1 MVITPESRLR
11 PAVTLVALLAAGL
24 GCWWGCAGDR
34 AAAVARH
41 ATLADLLTG
50 AAAVMLQVALAWL
63 FVVTLLLVLEPRAG
77 RELTALAGCPR
88 AVRRALVTLCGVA
101 LSGAAL
107 VTPAQAHGDHAAA
120 RESSLDGLRLP
131 DRMSG
136 PEQPHPAA
144 TPHTV
149 VVHPGDTL
157 WAIAADH
164 LPTGAAPAAVDHAWR
179 SLYTANRAV
188 IGPDPDLIHAGT
200 ELRLPP
206 VLQPVS
212 RPVTE
217 EENR

>member
-1 MVITPESRLR
+1 MVVTSESRLR
-11 PAVTLVALLAAGL
+11 PAVTLLALLAAGL
-24 GCWWGCAGDR
+24 GCWRGCAGDR

-50 AAAVMLQVALAWL
+50 AAAVMLQVTLAWL
-63 FVVTLLLVLEPRAG
+63 FVVTLLLVLEPRAA
-77 RELTALAGCPR
+77 RQLTGLAGCPD
-88 AVRRALVTLCGVA
+88 AVRRALLTLCGVA
-101 LSGAAL
+101 LSGATLA
-107 VTPAQAHGDHAAA
+107 TPALAHGNHAAA
-120 RESSLDGLRLP
+120 PTRSLDGLMLP

-144 TPHTV
+144 TLHTV
-149 VVHPGDTL
+149 VVHTGDTL
-157 WAIAADH
+157 WAIAADR
-164 LPTGAAPAAVDHAWR
+164 LSTGATPATVDRAWR
-179 SLYTANRAV
+179 LLYTANSAV

-206 VLQPVS
+206 VLQPVL

>member
-50 AAAVMLQVALAWL
+50 TAAVMLQVALAWL

-120 RESSLDGLRLP
+120 QASSLDGLRLP

>member
-120 RESSLDGLRLP
+120 QASSLDGLRLP

-136 PEQPHPAA
+136 PEQPRPAA
-144 TPHTV
+144 APHTV
-149 VVHPGDTL
+149 VVRPGDTL
-157 WAIAADH
+157 WAIAADR
-164 LPTGAAPAAVDHAWR
+164 LPTGAAAAAVDRAWR
-179 SLYTANRAV
+179 SLYTANRAA